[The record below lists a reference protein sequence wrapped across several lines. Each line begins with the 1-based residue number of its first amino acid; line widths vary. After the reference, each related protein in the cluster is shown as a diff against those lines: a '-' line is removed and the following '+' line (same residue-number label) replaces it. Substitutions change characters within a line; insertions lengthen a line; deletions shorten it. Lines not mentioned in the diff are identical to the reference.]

1 MLWKMEKPILIRG
14 LLQELGWCLSNLE
27 EARCWM
33 QEDVR
38 RQYVREENRK
48 LEFLGNARENAGY
61 IRQMLTQ
68 FPDGCMEIPAYLNN
82 PDGYILGV
90 TMAYRQLDRL
100 NFAQEQL
107 RRLRRRLQDI

>member
-1 MLWKMEKPILIRG
+1 
-14 LLQELGWCLSNLE
+14 
-27 EARCWM
+27 
-33 QEDVR
+33 
-38 RQYVREENRK
+38 
-48 LEFLGNARENAGY
+48 
-61 IRQMLTQ
+61 
-68 FPDGCMEIPAYLNN
+68 MEIPAYLNN